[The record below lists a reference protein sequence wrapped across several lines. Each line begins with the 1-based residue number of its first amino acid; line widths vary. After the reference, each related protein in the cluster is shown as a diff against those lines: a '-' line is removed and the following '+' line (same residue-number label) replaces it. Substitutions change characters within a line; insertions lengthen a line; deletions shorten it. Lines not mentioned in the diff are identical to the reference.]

1 MRFLATATD
10 RRRLALCIALAVLLH
25 AATVVV
31 RKPLKPKVEPLA
43 TAQREQP
50 MTIPVS
56 LDEAPLPA
64 PTPPPSP
71 SPPEADPNQQPPTE
85 SAPRVLVKKSD
96 DAVPPPAPVNR
107 PRPAPESGV
116 GRLRDDAS
124 AFGGRTGAFRAHV
137 CLLPRGAESAMV
149 VDGCKPVASFMTNEL
164 NVSPRR
170 FKRGFPGVERKVEW
184 FGIDYRG
191 RFKVKKAGYYTF
203 RLLSDD
209 GAVLFID
216 GARVL
221 DNDGTHSPRSV
232 TIAMPLSAGEH
243 DFRLLYF
250 QGPGHELALQ
260 LFVKGYKTPE
270 RLFGPE
276 I

>member
-1 MRFLATATD
+1 M
-10 RRRLALCIALAVLLH
+10 ALAVLLH
-25 AATVVV
+25 AATGVV
-31 RKPLKPKVEPLA
+31 RTPAKPTAEPLA
-43 TAQREQP
+43 TPQREEP
-50 MTIPVS
+50 VTIPVS

-64 PTPPPSP
+64 PSPPPSP
-71 SPPEADPNQQPPTE
+71 SPPETDPNEQPPTE
-85 SAPRVLVKKSD
+85 SAPRLLAKKSD
-96 DAVPPPAPVNR
+96 DAVPPSAPVHR
-107 PRPAPESGV
+107 PRPPPEPSGV
-116 GRLRDDAS
+116 GRLREDAS
-124 AFGGRTGAFRAHV
+124 AFGGQKGAFRANV
-137 CLLPRGAESAMV
+137 CLLPRGAESAML

-170 FKRGFPGVERKVEW
+170 FKRGFPGVERKIEW

-216 GARVL
+216 GARLL
-221 DNDGTHSPRSV
+221 DNDGMHSPRSV
-232 TIAMPLSAGEH
+232 TMAMPLSAGEH
-243 DFRLLYF
+243 DFRVLYF